1 MVAMTLHSDLAPR
14 LEPDG
19 SWSLRPEH
27 DRVLVTGGGSGI
39 GRALTLALAGMGVTT
54 YILGRTEAT
63 LVETA
68 RLAEDLPGRI
78 VPIRCDLR
86 DETDADAAFERI
98 EDDGGPVQSLAHC
111 AASVY
116 TASARAIT
124 VDGFRKVVDSTLV
137 AAFITISRFA
147 RPLLDSK
154 VGGTVVSLTSNSAS
168 AGAAGVAHSGAG
180 KAGLESLTMTLAREW
195 GPSGIRINAIGPGPF
210 PVENSVEGLTR
221 PAVLEH
227 LQRTTPLGRLGRIE
241 EVVGPILFFLSPLS
255 GYTSGQVLVCDGG
268 RRTLD
273 WVIPPDL
280 QPPDWR

>member
-1 MVAMTLHSDLAPR
+1 MSLHDERGPRVESD
-14 LEPDG
+14 G
-19 SWSLRPEH
+19 GWSLRPEH

-54 YILGRTEAT
+54 YILGRTEET
-63 LVETA
+63 LIDTA
-68 RLAEDLPGRI
+68 RRAEGCNGRVI
-78 VPIRCDLR
+78 PIRCDLR
-86 DETDADAAFERI
+86 DEGDADAAFTRI

-124 VDGFRKVVDSTLV
+124 VDGFRKVVDSTLTT
-137 AAFITISRFA
+137 AFITISRFA
-147 RPLLDSK
+147 RPLLESGL
-154 VGGTVVSLTSNSAS
+154 GGTVVSLTSNSAS

-195 GPSGIRINAIGPGPF
+195 GPSGIRINAVGPGPF

-227 LQRTTPLGRLGRIE
+227 LQRTTPLGRLGRIDE
-241 EVVGPILFFLSPLS
+241 IVGPVLFFLSPLS
-255 GYTSGQVLVCDGG
+255 GYTSGQLLVSDGG

-280 QPPDWR
+280 QPPGWR

>member
-1 MVAMTLHSDLAPR
+1 MNDEQRRKILADV
-14 LEPDG
+14 EAYCEAV
-19 SWSLRPEH
+19 RPGEELCYVEH
-27 DRVLVTGGGSGI
+27 RYNEE
-39 GRALTLALAGMGVTT
+39 AL
-54 YILGRTEAT
+54 
-63 LVETA
+63 
-68 RLAEDLPGRI
+68 
-78 VPIRCDLR
+78 
-86 DETDADAAFERI
+86 
-98 EDDGGPVQSLAHC
+98 
-111 AASVY
+111 
-116 TASARAIT
+116 
-124 VDGFRKVVDSTLV
+124 
-137 AAFITISRFA
+137 
-147 RPLLDSK
+147 
-154 VGGTVVSLTSNSAS
+154 
-168 AGAAGVAHSGAG
+168 
-180 KAGLESLTMTLAREW
+180 TLAREW